1 MRAIS
6 RPVSRIAGTVR
17 APGDKSCSHRAVM
30 MAAVA
35 EGASTVT
42 GLLEGEDVLNT
53 AKAARALG
61 AGVERTGPGEWRI
74 EGVGARGFSSPEGD
88 LDFGNS
94 GTGARLMMG
103 LVGGHDVTARFIGDA
118 SLSSRPM
125 ERVLKPLRDMGVTA
139 ETAPGGRLPAVIR
152 GGRLKAIRYAPPEAS
167 AQVKSA
173 VLLAGLRAD
182 GVTVVEEKEA
192 TRDHTERMLRA
203 FGVLVNVK
211 PRPDAGPVV
220 SLRGGQGLRGIAAVV
235 PGDPSSAAFAAA
247 AALIAGEGE
256 AAVAGMLDNRTR
268 GGFFEAA
275 AAMGASLRAAPDGQA
290 TGEDTVS
297 VIARASRL
305 KGVALDPALVPSMID
320 ELPIFAV
327 LAAFAEGETRVTG
340 AAELRVKESDRIKA
354 ICAMLSANGVMVEEL
369 PDGFV
374 VKGCG
379 ARGVPG
385 GGTVETRHDHRIAMS
400 ALVMGTAAK
409 AAVAVDDIAMIATSY
424 PEFFDHMAA
433 LGADVEQ
440 QSDSQGSRQEA
451 SDRTR

>member
-6 RPVSRIAGTVR
+6 RPVGRIAGSVR

-35 EGASTVT
+35 EGESTIT

-53 AKAARALG
+53 AKAVKALG
-61 AGVERTGPGEWRI
+61 AGVERAGPGRWQV
-74 EGVGARGFSSPEGD
+74 EGVGGQGFTSPKGD

-103 LVGGHDVTARFIGDA
+103 LVGGHEVSARFTGDA

-125 ERVLKPLRDMGVTA
+125 ERVLRPLRDMGVTA
-139 ETAPGGRLPAVIR
+139 DTSPGGKLPATIR

-173 VLLAGLRAD
+173 VMLAGLRAE

-203 FGVLVNVK
+203 FGVEVGVE
-211 PRPDAGPVV
+211 PRPHGGPIV
-220 SLRGGQGLRGIAAVV
+220 SVRGGQALKGMAAAVA
-235 PGDPSSAAFAAA
+235 GDPSSAAFAIA
-247 AALIAGEGE
+247 AALVSAEGE
-256 AAVAGMLDNRTR
+256 ASVTGMLDNRTR
-268 GGFFEAA
+268 TGLFDAA
-275 AAMGASLRAAPDGQA
+275 RAMGADLRSDPDGQA
-290 TGEDTVS
+290 TGEDT
-297 VIARASRL
+297 IRATARASRL
-305 KGVALDPALVPSMID
+305 KGIDLDPALVPSMID

-327 LAAFAEGETRVTG
+327 LAAFADGKTKVTG

-354 ICAMLSANGVMVEEL
+354 ICAMLAANGVAVEEL
-369 PDGFV
+369 PDGFIV
-374 VKGCG
+374 TGKGQ
-379 ARGVPG
+379 RGVPG

-400 ALVMGTAAK
+400 ALVMGSAAK
-409 AAVAVDDIAMIATSY
+409 SAVAVDDIAMIATSY

-433 LGADVEQ
+433 LGAKI
-440 QSDSQGSRQEA
+440 
-451 SDRTR
+451 DRTSIEKQ

>member
-6 RPVSRIAGTVR
+6 RPVARISGSIR

-35 EGASTVT
+35 DGTSTIT

-53 AKAARALG
+53 ARAVKALG
-61 AGVERTGPGEWRI
+61 AGVERTGPGAWRI
-74 EGVGARGFSSPEGD
+74 EGVGDKGFSSPEGD

-103 LVGGHDVTARFIGDA
+103 LVGGHDVSARFVGDA

-125 ERVLKPLRDMGVTA
+125 ERVLKPLREMGVVA

-173 VLLAGLRAD
+173 VMLAGLRAE
-182 GVTVVEEKEA
+182 GVTVVEEKEV
-192 TRDHTERMLRA
+192 TRDHTERMLGA
-203 FGVLVNVK
+203 FGVEVGVEQR
-211 PRPDAGPVV
+211 PRAGPVV
-220 SLRGGQGLRGIAAVV
+220 SVRGGQKLRAVTAAVA
-235 PGDPSSAAFAAA
+235 GDPSSAAFAVA

-256 AAVAGMLDNRTR
+256 VTVAGMLDNRTR

-275 AAMGASLRAAPDGQA
+275 AAMGAQLTTEPDGVA
-290 TGEDTVS
+290 TGEATVR
-297 VIARASRL
+297 VTARASWL
-305 KGVALDPALVPSMID
+305 KGITLHPHLVASMID

-354 ICAMLSANGVMVEEL
+354 ICAMLSVNGVGVEEL

-379 ARGVPG
+379 PCGVPG
-385 GGTVETRHDHRIAMS
+385 GGLVEARHDHRIAMS
-400 ALVMGTAAK
+400 ALVMGFSAK
-409 AAVAVDDIAMIATSY
+409 EAIAVDDIAMIATSY
-424 PEFFDHMAA
+424 PEFLDHMAA
-433 LGADVEQ
+433 LGARIEK
-440 QSDSQGSRQEA
+440 A
-451 SDRTR
+451 AP